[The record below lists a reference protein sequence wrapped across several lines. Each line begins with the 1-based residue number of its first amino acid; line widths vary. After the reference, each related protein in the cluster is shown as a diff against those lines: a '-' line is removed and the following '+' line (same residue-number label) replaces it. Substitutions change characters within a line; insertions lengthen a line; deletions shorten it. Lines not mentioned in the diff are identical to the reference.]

1 MLKIDFNSFKN
12 FIQLIFIKSLLCA
25 RHGRKCSELN
35 NQALMTF
42 TNILVFH
49 VSYAGSYKMLTTRG
63 GKAIPVS

>member
-49 VSYAGSYKMLTTRG
+49 VS
-63 GKAIPVS
+63 